1 MEQSPELDDLKN
13 SLLPEYDMVVAQL
26 SMTETLR
33 LTNSI
38 KNINTEDDDW
48 ELRVNKIGWNTRHLK
63 LFANIVKTL
72 DCDRMA
78 RLAGFECTNEP
89 VLRRVLID
97 KSADRFRRILAGISW
112 DQNTT
117 QWLHNILMDCLPPS
131 YLAAYLDIM
140 QTLKMKLP
148 SLVDK
153 MIFWKQSGNIN
164 QDLLAPILKHPWQPM
179 LSNKYRKLPGQP
191 LIVIVP
197 SVPRLSAASPRTQK
211 LLPLFATMAAV
222 LPIQLS
228 SNTLL
233 AQKQHLQSIA
243 EQMISTT
250 RTKIQELR
258 LENPDRRLI
267 LVGCNSGA
275 SLALQ
280 VALVEQVSG
289 VVCFGFSYNTVHGI
303 RGAPDDHIL
312 DLSTPVLFLVG
323 QNSARTSP
331 EEIECLRER
340 ITAPTSLVV
349 VGAAD
354 DCLRVSKTKRKFE
367 GVTQEMVDNMVMDEI
382 SEFATS
388 CLSRPLPPKTHIKSH
403 TTNGLEQKGINLQPR
418 VMLDSSSIYRKRKA
432 SQNVD
437 DNLTKLQKPAIKPTI
452 KFTRPHSTTLST
464 TASSEATEM
473 AVNSILPNTD
483 PDRKNRQIVT
493 TIGNFSKSTFGFEK
507 RYIATTTKPN
517 PKPKSVP
524 QNQFVQLKPSQG
536 PSNQKIYTI
545 KGPASAPKQLNPTS
559 RPASRQSTP
568 GNSRPST
575 PTQQFYITS
584 RGQLVNKLVTL
595 KGMPGS
601 SSLSSN
607 DSINTTFSPT
617 KFTIVKSKNQQNPT
631 ISNNSSYISESD
643 VTIASDLNDANIFDI
658 PIIYADSDGNI
669 DEDASEGSVVS
680 ISSESA
686 VTPTNSKFK
695 TSPIASTSTAT
706 SLGKNK
712 NLTIQKTN
720 NKVVILNKGGSPFI
734 ATPVTNPGKLPTFKS
749 TLPQPIK
756 FSKLV
761 LANPKAIIDLTG
773 KTVLPT
779 NRSLTSTLAQSS
791 GPRKIEI
798 INNTLL
804 KPGTP
809 PQQHQQQKQQALSY
823 LTVVDGKVNVSRSIP
838 ATTSTTITLGS
849 GGGANATRVNNIQQ
863 LKPNRIVVK
872 SNSLKPYTPIPGT
885 TPAVMNRG
893 LTVKKVN
900 IVSSARS
907 HSFSTAQSTLAQQL
921 LKDSP
926 AAKLLAKKQQ

>member
-1 MEQSPELDDLKN
+1 MTGSCELISIYIINKLFI
-13 SLLPEYDMVVAQL
+13 YI
-26 SMTETLR
+26 
-33 LTNSI
+33 LTFVYC
-38 KNINTEDDDW
+38 
-48 ELRVNKIGWNTRHLK
+48 RIGWNTRHLK

-78 RLAGFECTNEP
+78 RLAGFECQNEP
-89 VLRRVLID
+89 VHRRVLID

-112 DQNTT
+112 NQNTT

-131 YLAAYLDIM
+131 YLSAYLDIM

-197 SVPRLSAASPRTQK
+197 SVPRLSATSPRTQK

-228 SNTLL
+228 SNTVL

-258 LENPDRRLI
+258 LENPERRLI

-418 VMLDSSSIYRKRKA
+418 VLLDSSSIYRKRKA

-437 DNLTKLQKPAIKPTI
+437 ENLAKLQKPAIKPTI

-464 TASSEATEM
+464 PATSSDAIEM
-473 AVNSILPNTD
+473 AVNSILPNSD
-483 PDRKNRQIVT
+483 PERKNRQIVT
-493 TIGNFSKSTFGFEK
+493 TIGNFTKSTFGFEK

-524 QNQFVQLKPSQG
+524 QNQFVQLKSSQG

-595 KGMPGS
+595 KGMPGN

-607 DSINTTFSPT
+607 DSITTTFSPT
-617 KFTIVKSKNQQNPT
+617 KFTIVKSKNQQNTT

-643 VTIASDLNDANIFDI
+643 VTLASDLNDANIFDI

-669 DEDASEGSVVS
+669 DEDVSEGSVVS

-686 VTPTNSKFK
+686 ATPINNKFK
-695 TSPIASTSTAT
+695 TTPIASTSTAS

-734 ATPVTNPGKLPTFKS
+734 ATPVSNPGKLPTFKNA
-749 TLPQPIK
+749 LPQPIK
-756 FSKLV
+756 ISKLV

-773 KTVLPT
+773 KTVLPI
-779 NRSLTSTLAQSS
+779 NRSITSTLAQHPSTGS
-791 GPRKIEI
+791 RKIEI
-798 INNTLL
+798 LNNTLL
-804 KPGTP
+804 KPATP

-838 ATTSTTITLGS
+838 ATTSTTITLG
-849 GGGANATRVNNIQQ
+849 GVGTNATRMNNNQQ

-872 SNSLKPYTPIPGT
+872 SNSLKPYTPTPGT

-900 IVSSARS
+900 IVTSARS

-926 AAKLLAKKQQ
+926 AAKQLAKKQQ

>member
-1 MEQSPELDDLKN
+1 MTGSCELISIYKIN
-13 SLLPEYDMVVAQL
+13 KKFIYN
-26 SMTETLR
+26 
-33 LTNSI
+33 LTFVYC
-38 KNINTEDDDW
+38 
-48 ELRVNKIGWNTRHLK
+48 RIGWNTRHIK

-78 RLAGFECTNEP
+78 RLAGFECLNEP
-89 VLRRVLID
+89 VQRRVLID

-131 YLAAYLDIM
+131 YLSAYLDIM

-228 SNTLL
+228 SNTIL

-340 ITAPTSLVV
+340 ITAPTSLVI

-354 DCLRVSKTKRKFE
+354 DCLRVSKTKRKFD

-388 CLSRPLPPKTHIKSH
+388 CLSRPLPPKTHIKSL
-403 TTNGLEQKGINLQPR
+403 TTNGLEQKGVNLQPR
-418 VMLDSSSIYRKRKA
+418 VMLDSSSIYRKRKG

-437 DNLTKLQKPAIKPTI
+437 DNLAKHQKPAIKPTI

-464 TASSEATEM
+464 PASSDATEM

-483 PDRKNRQIVT
+483 PERKNRQIVT
-493 TIGNFSKSTFGFEK
+493 TIGNFTKSTFGFEK

-524 QNQFVQLKPSQG
+524 QNQFVQLKSSQG

-595 KGMPGS
+595 KGMPGN

-607 DSINTTFSPT
+607 DSITTTFSPT
-617 KFTIVKSKNQQNPT
+617 KFTIVKSKNQQNTT

-643 VTIASDLNDANIFDI
+643 VTLASDLNDANIFDI

-669 DEDASEGSVVS
+669 DEDVSEGSVVS

-686 VTPTNSKFK
+686 VTPSNNKFK
-695 TSPIASTSTAT
+695 TSPVASTSTAT

-712 NLTIQKTN
+712 NITIQKTN

-734 ATPVTNPGKLPTFKS
+734 ATPVSNPGKLPTFKS
-749 TLPQPIK
+749 SLPQPIK

-779 NRSLTSTLAQSS
+779 NRSITSTLAQNQSS
-791 GPRKIEI
+791 GSRKIEI

-804 KPGTP
+804 KPATP
-809 PQQHQQQKQQALSY
+809 PQQHQQQKQQSLSY

-849 GGGANATRVNNIQQ
+849 GGGPNATRVNNIQQ

-872 SNSLKPYTPIPGT
+872 SNSLKPYTPTPGT
-885 TPAVMNRG
+885 TAAVMNRG

-926 AAKLLAKKQQ
+926 AAKQLAKKQQ